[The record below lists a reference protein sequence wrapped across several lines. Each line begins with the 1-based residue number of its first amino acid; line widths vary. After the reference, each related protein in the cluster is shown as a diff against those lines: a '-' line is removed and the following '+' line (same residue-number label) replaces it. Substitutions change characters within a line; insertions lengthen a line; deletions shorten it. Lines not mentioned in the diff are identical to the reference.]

1 MNNNIQ
7 INNQIDDNKNIIR
20 INIKNINEK
29 NEIENKYRNDGIA
42 EDYD

>member
-29 NEIENKYRNDGIA
+29 NEIENKYKNDDIA

>member
-20 INIKNINEK
+20 INIKNINEQ
-29 NEIENKYRNDGIA
+29 NEIENKYKNDDIA